1 MYHDIKPKWRG
12 IYAFDDEETP
22 EWRKALFSGFGN
34 EREGSIPK
42 FATKLECEKFVRTI
56 CWRGSNPDYPDLQHI
71 VSTLVDWNQV

>member
-22 EWRKALFSGFGN
+22 EWRKALFLGFGN
-34 EREGSIPK
+34 ESDGSIPK
-42 FATKLECEKFVRTI
+42 FATKLECKKFVRTV